1 MLDCGA
7 KFSVVK
13 RVAMTCGWLSLG
25 SHTNAAKLWQ
35 CYQAKDSLNLAILF
49 KPGSEYDMS
58 QVPNAESSLLR
69 KLKLYNW
76 ELDPFSLFQES
87 LQLSIARAFF

>member
-1 MLDCGA
+1 VRLAFITRQPHKRGKA
-7 KFSVVK
+7 VAVLPSKRFVKFS
-13 RVAMTCGWLSLG
+13 
-25 SHTNAAKLWQ
+25 N
-35 CYQAKDSLNLAILF
+35 F

-76 ELDPFSLFQES
+76 ELDPFSLFQAS